1 MNLTRKHILI
11 AGLVTVVLAAHVAV
25 GAYILHKQSTRIEG
39 TDSSSGFIQEL
50 VADGTEYSL
59 NYRSV
64 ERTGN
69 TATALV
75 GIVPPQSEEGV
86 ASAVITVEW
95 DCASDYASSAHI
107 TAQAGYNNREFKG
120 TPIAHLGALDPA
132 VYPLGS
138 PLQVLGG
145 KACH

>member
-11 AGLVTVVLAAHVAV
+11 ASTVATVLAVHVGV
-25 GAYILHKQSTRIEG
+25 GAYILNKQSTRIEG
-39 TDSSSGFIQEL
+39 TDSSSGFIQEFT
-50 VADGTEYSL
+50 ADGTEYSL

-69 TATALV
+69 TARALV
-75 GIVPPQSEEGV
+75 GIVPPQPNEGV

-95 DCASDYASSAHI
+95 DCTSESASSAQI
-107 TAQAGYNNREFKG
+107 TAQAGYNNKEFKG
-120 TPIAHLGALDPA
+120 TPIAHLGSLDPA
-132 VYPLGS
+132 VYPVGS